1 MKRYETLTPDDII
14 RIYYEWEGIM
24 YEGPAWCRKSTYNE
38 VLDIYTCD
46 HEEDLRCEDCLR
58 RWLEEEVK
66 PDPVWYSK
74 EFIMEQVAALI
85 EHDRSDLDLYFILDQ
100 VLADTPE
107 QIRYKSVES
116 YLEALEEAGH
126 ERIL

>member
-14 RIYYEWEGIM
+14 RIYYEWESIM

-38 VLDIYTCD
+38 SLSIYTCD

-85 EHDRSDLDLYFILDQ
+85 EHDESGLSLFYILDQ

-116 YLEALEEAGH
+116 YLEALEEAEH
-126 ERIL
+126 ERVL